1 MKVIKGII
9 KGFFDK
15 LLIIR
20 PVIFNKNRLIQI

>member
-1 MKVIKGII
+1 MKVIKGFI

-20 PVIFNKNRLIQI
+20 FIIFNRIMLIQI